1 MKRSEKM
8 HAERKNQNLTVTGSK
23 GRNPW
28 NDIDEPDSEFSE
40 SEDQMPNENN
50 LSERKGST
58 RLLTTIQIITCAAVL
73 AAAVALRLNGGTV
86 YQNARN
92 WYFESL
98 NNSIVA
104 NSQADNIK
112 HAVIDLWSTISS
124 SRPENSQTP
133 NNASSQPASS
143 PVRENGAESGVSSQ
157 NNASSSIPS
166 GAPSQNNA
174 SAPISSGVSS
184 QNNAASAPSGGE
196 NASSPPVS
204 P

>member
-8 HAERKNQNLTVTGSK
+8 QTERKNQNLTVTGSK

-28 NDIDEPDSEFSE
+28 NDVDEPESEFSE
-40 SEDQMPNENN
+40 PEDQMTDGND

-58 RLLTTIQIITCAAVL
+58 RLLTTIQIVACAAVL
-73 AAAVALRLNGGTV
+73 AAAVALRLNGGTA
-86 YQNARN
+86 YQNVRN

-104 NSQADNIK
+104 DSQVDNIK

-124 SRPENSQTP
+124 SRSESSQIPNS
-133 NNASSQPASS
+133 ASSQTSS
-143 PVRENGAESGVSSQ
+143 LVQENGAESGTSSQ
-157 NNASSSIPS
+157 NNT
-166 GAPSQNNA
+166 
-174 SAPISSGVSS
+174 SAPVSSGVSS
-184 QNNAASAPSGGE
+184 QNNAANAPSGGE
-196 NASSPPVS
+196 NGSSPPAS